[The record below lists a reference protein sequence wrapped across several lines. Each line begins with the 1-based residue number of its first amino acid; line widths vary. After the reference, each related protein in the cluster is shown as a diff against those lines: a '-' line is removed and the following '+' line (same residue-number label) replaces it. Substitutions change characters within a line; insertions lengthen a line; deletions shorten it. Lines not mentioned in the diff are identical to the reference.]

1 MKYRVKINEY
11 EGPLDL
17 LLHLIEDAKIDI
29 YDIPINHIT
38 NQYIGYLNEM
48 KSLDLTITSDF
59 ILMISTLL
67 EIKSKMLLPKKEEFE
82 EDPREELV
90 HQLIEYR
97 KYKKASL
104 IFKDE
109 MEDYN
114 KRIPKK
120 QEDLSTYEE
129 EELRLDNISLDKL
142 KEAFELVIRKKV
154 MEDIDLDKIE
164 RDEYPVDESI
174 EDIKKILTSYEQV
187 NFMEIFEKVYIK
199 EKIISMFLAILE
211 LSKNQFIKIIQEENY
226 SEIILVK
233 VG

>member
-187 NFMEIFEKVYIK
+187 NFMEIFEKVYIR